1 MNSHESVYSGISSA
15 YPASKHL
22 TISYS
27 QDMQNIISSW
37 KTPLHIAASEGRC
50 DELNLLLEH
59 QQVDINL
66 QTKRYN
72 EYEGIIKLDNTPLH
86 LAAQN
91 CEFVLEM
98 LPYCTTPFLRRNCLL
113 VCILRTK

>member
-1 MNSHESVYSGISSA
+1 MSMFSGISSS
-15 YPASKHL
+15 YPASKHGM
-22 TISYS
+22 TADT
-27 QDMQNIISSW
+27 QKMQSIISSW

-50 DELNLLLEH
+50 DELNLLLEYPYI
-59 QQVDINL
+59 DINL

-91 CEFVLEM
+91 G
-98 LPYCTTPFLRRNCLL
+98 N
-113 VCILRTK
+113 